1 MIYPVIDTSSRSVL
15 GLINKSKISC
25 VIIICQGMANDE
37 PIPELEEILQSNF
50 SEMKIGEEKFQQN
63 DHTNERTSEGK
74 KIIYQERYSS
84 ENQTGTIT
92 VRPIKATKD
101 IIKAPIEVNDE
112 ITEEV
117 VEVMEEQVVKQ
128 VLDVPTSSIGDDFAV
143 DW

>member
-50 SEMKIGEEKFQQN
+50 SE
-63 DHTNERTSEGK
+63 

-117 VEVMEEQVVKQ
+117 VEAMEEQVVKQ
-128 VLDVPTSSIGDDFAV
+128 VLDVPASSIGDDFAV